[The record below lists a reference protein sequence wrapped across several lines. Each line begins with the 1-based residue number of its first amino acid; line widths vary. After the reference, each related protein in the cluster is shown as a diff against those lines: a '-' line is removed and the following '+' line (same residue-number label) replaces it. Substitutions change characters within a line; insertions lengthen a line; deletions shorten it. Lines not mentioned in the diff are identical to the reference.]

1 MSAEIAVI
9 AAGSSVAGAVSAAIL
24 EKLSR
29 IKARAAAAEKTGADA
44 VNGPTP
50 AVAAAKTELA
60 SLLFEKA
67 LAAEAITRVYEAAQ
81 EGKIDRLERDRLL
94 VKYKQDLDLLNERIA
109 RLQPVAEF
117 AELTEVRNNLVSLLE
132 TKISTIDSKLAE
144 MAKAGARPIV
154 IEKVQVMPV
163 PEKVKDEAQARQ
175 FRAEEKSIEQLQKE
189 IMQALTRLEQVELD
203 KD

>member
-50 AVAAAKTELA
+50 AVAAAKAELA

-154 IEKVQVMPV
+154 IERVQVMPV

-175 FRAEEKSIEQLQKE
+175 FRVEEKSIEQLQKE